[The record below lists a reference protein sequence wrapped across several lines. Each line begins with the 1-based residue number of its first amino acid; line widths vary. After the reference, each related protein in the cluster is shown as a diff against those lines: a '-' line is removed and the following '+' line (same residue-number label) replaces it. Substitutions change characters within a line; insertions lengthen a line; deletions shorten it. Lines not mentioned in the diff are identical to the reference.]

1 MIKCLMCLQNVHQAV
16 DNVFRRRFVSLL
28 SSPEVYQNDFFVFSV
43 FILLLM
49 PELVYGIFDVRFRL
63 CWLPEKI
70 AVVGLLAVILNL
82 TPYGRFKVFWSSFL
96 PVAA

>member
-1 MIKCLMCLQNVHQAV
+1 
-16 DNVFRRRFVSLL
+16 
-28 SSPEVYQNDFFVFSV
+28 
-43 FILLLM
+43 M